1 MAEQTYQEALQ
12 EMYGSTTIPKVK
24 TGIDSNADQV
34 DLQERSQAAQT
45 YEEELQEMYSTS
57 PTTKKRET
65 AFDGNVSTTDKLNQK
80 DLLQPSR
87 VNTIR
92 EYMIAKNGIDYEDI
106 DDETLIDDF
115 VENMRWFN
123 TNSIS
128 TAGEVI
134 FMNRANEREKQ
145 VAGEAYKLYD
155 QLGSFWTNDGLY
167 GKAEGIFDYIYA
179 AAADPSNYIG
189 LATGGLAK
197 AGTISIAQGGKLA
210 IKKAAAD
217 AAKRAT
223 KRGSTK
229 KAVIKAQKEAE
240 EAVTKIIQK
249 GEYSGPRAKKL
260 RIEFADNAKK
270 TVVAERQQAAAKLAV
285 AEKTKGAGRNALL
298 ATAVT
303 DGAIAYMHD
312 SQIQDVYIEANYQEQ
327 YNRTQAWMTTAMGG
341 LIAPAAQLVGR
352 RFKGA
357 SGLQD
362 GIDKL
367 DLLARTG
374 PLKDSLPMLNKK
386 TQKKAVKIV
395 RKAYESW
402 AKKVKR
408 GEAEFGTDILPEDVF
423 AEIVLGPLSKP
434 TDPLS
439 PRIGGGLTDIA
450 IEAGVKI
457 NKKTPV
463 GDVLTNM
470 VRYLP
475 EEDYMEVSKL
485 IESATAIKL
494 GDLDTMPVE
503 LGDLIASS
511 INKLGRSMS
520 VLSQSRR
527 KINDAVVGGNDVL
540 LAATG
545 FDNGKK
551 LDDAINSQPFGY
563 AQNVWKR
570 LLVSSPATTALNLA
584 GFGAFAFGQLAVDL
598 INAGGVAAKAVLTN
612 DKQLMRQAKVYIR
625 VQGQKMRNFA
635 DAHTTYEGYMALL
648 DAEPA
653 VKKVLFETIGAGVE
667 RTSKQYGIDASKG
680 FVSAIERG
688 VGAANDLTGVRI
700 QDSLT
705 KSQMF
710 MGELDK
716 YIDLKYGRTLDD
728 VLRTGDMKLIDEE
741 VTGQALDTTM
751 RSVFAKDYTK
761 DKGVAAG
768 LAKIVENA
776 SATPGIGLILPFG
789 RFMNNVVASS
799 YQFSPLAYLGVAK
812 KIMNKSG
819 TKIQHREAISRATVG
834 TVALVAAARLSESQ
848 QDQGLGTFE
857 LRQGSAIVDVTNV
870 FPLSY
875 MLAAGKVLNHM
886 AMGKPITS
894 EMRRDLGEQL
904 AVGQIAKDMQFGTD
918 LSSVLDYFNPLGGKD
933 SGGERETMFRSFYNA
948 FTEPG
953 REIVEDE
960 GVFKRAYELTAAPLA
975 GLGADVSE
983 SIGKPVGNILAGV
996 FRPLD
1001 PINKLVGFLTET
1013 DTAKDVRQ
1021 ARGFGK
1027 FNQSATKYFDNILEA
1042 IGGQTETI
1050 TGESLRVSS
1059 REGELYDPNPLARIF
1074 GIKLLP
1080 GRTATEKVYSLS
1092 GIKGWSKDQRSN
1104 MPAYD
1109 RIFNETMAPILER
1122 RMGKLLNDPRFKA
1135 KSITEKRTDVNSV
1148 VTNIRTMVRKMV
1160 QTQSRG
1166 EDYLATIRYK
1176 TMGNGNKEQKA
1187 LAMKHMRDMGV
1198 KVGIRD
1204 MNYEELRMFNANIQL
1219 QKMRAAQ

>member
-1 MAEQTYQEALQ
+1 MAEQTNEELLQ
-12 EMYGSTTIPKVK
+12 EMYGRTTIPKI
-24 TGIDSNADQV
+24 TNGIDSNADQV
-34 DLQERSQAAQT
+34 DLQEQSQAGQSD
-45 YEEELQEMYSTS
+45 EELLQEMYGTSSTI
-57 PTTKKRET
+57 KKRET

-106 DDETLIDDF
+106 DDENLIDDF

-155 QLGSFWTNDGLY
+155 QLSSFWTNDGLY
-167 GKAEGIFDYIYA
+167 GKAEGIFDYIKA
-179 AAADPSNYIG
+179 AASDPSNYIG

-197 AGTISIAQGGKLA
+197 AGTITIAQGGKLA

-223 KRGSTK
+223 KKGATK
-229 KAVIKAQKEAE
+229 KAVIKAQE
-240 EAVTKIIQK
+240 EAAEAVSKIIQK
-249 GEYSGPRAKKL
+249 KSITGPMAKRL
-260 RIEFADNAKK
+260 RTEFADNAKK

-312 SQIQDVYIEANYQEQ
+312 GMIQDVYIEANYQEQ

-357 SGLQD
+357 SGLQG

-374 PLKDSLPMLNKK
+374 PLQDSLPMLDKK
-386 TQKKAVKIV
+386 SQKKAVKVV
-395 RKAYESW
+395 RKAYDSW

-408 GEAEFGTDILPEDVF
+408 GKDKGASILPEDVF
-423 AEIVLGPLSKP
+423 ADIILGPRAIL
-434 TDPLS
+434 DDLDS
-439 PRIGGGLTDIA
+439 PRVGGGLTDIA
-450 IEAGVKI
+450 IEAGIKI

-475 EEDYMEVSKL
+475 EEDYIEISKL
-485 IESATAIKL
+485 IEGSTAIKL
-494 GDLDTMPVE
+494 GEIVNSPVE
-503 LGDLIASS
+503 LGDIIASS
-511 INKLGRSMS
+511 ISDLGRSMS

-527 KINDAVVGGNDVL
+527 RINDAVVAGNDVL

-545 FDNGKK
+545 FDDGKK

-680 FVSAIERG
+680 FASAIERG

-789 RFMNNVVASS
+789 RFMNNVVASA

-834 TVALVAAARLSESQ
+834 TVALVAAARLSEAQ
-848 QDQGLGTFE
+848 QEQGLGTFE
-857 LRQGSAIVDVTNV
+857 LRQGSSVVDVTNV

-875 MLAAGKVLNHM
+875 MLAAGKVVNHM
-886 AMGKPITS
+886 VMGKPITS
-894 EMRRDLGEQL
+894 EMERDLGEQL
-904 AVGQIAKDMQFGTD
+904 AIGQIAKDMQFGTD

-933 SGGERETMFRSFYNA
+933 SGGERENMLRSFYNA

-953 REIVEDE
+953 REIVEE
-960 GVFKRAYELTAAPLA
+960 GGVFKRTYE
-975 GLGADVSE
+975 LGADVSE

-1001 PINKLVGFLTET
+1001 PLNKLVGFLTET

-1021 ARGFGK
+1021 ARGYGK

-1050 TGESLRVSS
+1050 TGESLRVAS

-1074 GIKLLP
+1074 GIKLVP

-1109 RIFNETMAPILER
+1109 RIFNETMAPLLER

-1135 KSITEKRTDVNSV
+1135 KNITEKRTDVNSV
-1148 VTNIRTMVRKMV
+1148 VANIRTMVRKMV

-1166 EDYLATIRYK
+1166 DDYLATIRYK

>member
-1 MAEQTYQEALQ
+1 MAEQTNEELLQ
-12 EMYGSTTIPKVK
+12 KMYGRTTLPKI
-24 TGIDSNADQV
+24 TTRIDSNADQV
-34 DLQERSQAAQT
+34 DLQEQTQAGQSD
-45 YEEELQEMYSTS
+45 EELWQKMYGTS

-65 AFDGNVSTTDKLNQK
+65 AFEGNVSTSDKLNQK

-106 DDETLIDDF
+106 DDENLIDDF

-155 QLGSFWTNDGLY
+155 QLSSFWTNDGLY
-167 GKAEGIFDYIYA
+167 GKAEGIFDYIKA
-179 AAADPSNYIG
+179 AASDPSNYIG

-197 AGTISIAQGGKLA
+197 AGTITIAQGGKLA

-229 KAVIKAQKEAE
+229 KAVVKAQKEAE
-240 EAVTKIIQK
+240 EAVSKIIQK

-312 SQIQDVYIEANYQEQ
+312 GMIQDVYIEANYQEQ

-357 SGLQD
+357 SGLQG

-374 PLKDSLPMLNKK
+374 PLQDSLPMLDKK
-386 TQKKAVKIV
+386 SQKKAVKVV
-395 RKAYESW
+395 RKAYDSW

-408 GEAEFGTDILPEDVF
+408 GKNKGASILPEDVF
-423 AEIVLGPLSKP
+423 ADIILGPRAIL
-434 TDPLS
+434 DDLDS
-439 PRIGGGLTDIA
+439 PRVGGGLTDIA
-450 IEAGVKI
+450 IEAGIKI

-475 EEDYMEVSKL
+475 EEDYIEISKL
-485 IESATAIKL
+485 IEGSTAIKL
-494 GDLDTMPVE
+494 GEIVNSPVE
-503 LGDLIASS
+503 LGDIIASS
-511 INKLGRSMS
+511 ISDLGRSMS

-527 KINDAVVGGNDVL
+527 RINDAVVAGNDVL

-545 FDNGKK
+545 FDDGKK
-551 LDDAINSQPFGY
+551 LDDAINKQPFGY

-680 FVSAIERG
+680 FASAIERG

-789 RFMNNVVASS
+789 RFMNNVVASA

-834 TVALVAAARLSESQ
+834 TVALVAAARLSEAQ
-848 QDQGLGTFE
+848 QEQGLGTFE
-857 LRQGSAIVDVTNV
+857 LRQGSSVVDVTNV

-875 MLAAGKVLNHM
+875 MLAAGKVVNHM
-886 AMGKPITS
+886 VMGKPITS
-894 EMRRDLGEQL
+894 EMERDLGEQL
-904 AVGQIAKDMQFGTD
+904 AIGQIAKDMQFGTD

-933 SGGERETMFRSFYNA
+933 SGGERENMLRSFYNA

-953 REIVEDE
+953 REIVEE
-960 GVFKRAYELTAAPLA
+960 GGVFKRTYE
-975 GLGADVSE
+975 LGADVSE

-1001 PINKLVGFLTET
+1001 PLNKLVGFLTET

-1021 ARGFGK
+1021 ARGYGK

-1050 TGESLRVSS
+1050 TGESLRVAS

-1074 GIKLLP
+1074 GIKLVP

-1135 KSITEKRTDVNSV
+1135 KNITEKRTDVNSV
-1148 VTNIRTMVRKMV
+1148 VANIRTMVRKMV